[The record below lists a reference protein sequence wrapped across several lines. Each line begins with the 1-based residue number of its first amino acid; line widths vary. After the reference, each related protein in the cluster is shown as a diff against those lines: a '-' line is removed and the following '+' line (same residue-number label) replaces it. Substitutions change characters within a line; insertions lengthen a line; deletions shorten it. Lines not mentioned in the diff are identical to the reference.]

1 MCRARAPIRV
11 AGVIFPRGKKENPI
25 SLRLKWSRTF
35 FFEAARKTAGR
46 FRALEEGTLSPEE
59 LAAAQEHLADW
70 IGATFSGK
78 NRHYGSSE
86 DWNPAGLASY
96 ARRLLA
102 DEMRRVVGF
111 VPSDDTETIF
121 AVALI
126 YRRDL
131 ESALDSHVKSGGD
144 AASFALSA
152 ASVDLIHRWSRLMT
166 GAPVELLLRR

>member
-1 MCRARAPIRV
+1 MPCPCSNSRCRCDFSTREK
-11 AGVIFPRGKKENPI
+11 GKPDLSSIEVVSDI
-25 SLRLKWSRTF
+25 

-46 FRALEEGTLSPEE
+46 LRALEEETLSPEE

-152 ASVDLIHRWSRLMT
+152 ASVDLIQRWSRLMT

>member
-1 MCRARAPIRV
+1 MPCPCSNSRCRCDFSTREK
-11 AGVIFPRGKKENPI
+11 GKPDLSSIEVVSDI
-25 SLRLKWSRTF
+25 

-46 FRALEEGTLSPEE
+46 LRALEEGTLSPEE

-121 AVALI
+121 AVSLI

>member
-1 MCRARAPIRV
+1 MPCPCSNSRC
-11 AGVIFPRGKKENPI
+11 GCDFPTREKGKPDLSSIEVVSDI
-25 SLRLKWSRTF
+25 

-46 FRALEEGTLSPEE
+46 LRALEEGTLSPEE

>member
-1 MCRARAPIRV
+1 MPCPCSNSRCRCDFSTREK
-11 AGVIFPRGKKENPI
+11 GKPDLSSIEVVSDI
-25 SLRLKWSRTF
+25 

-46 FRALEEGTLSPEE
+46 LRALEEGTLSPEE

>member
-1 MCRARAPIRV
+1 MPCPCSNSRCGCDFSTREK
-11 AGVIFPRGKKENPI
+11 GKPDLSSIEVVSDI
-25 SLRLKWSRTF
+25 

-46 FRALEEGTLSPEE
+46 LRALEEGTLSPEE

-144 AASFALSA
+144 AASFSLSA

>member
-1 MCRARAPIRV
+1 MVSDI
-11 AGVIFPRGKKENPI
+11 
-25 SLRLKWSRTF
+25 

-46 FRALEEGTLSPEE
+46 LRALEEGTLSPEE

-131 ESALDSHVKSGGD
+131 ESVLDSHVKSGGD

>member
-11 AGVIFPRGKKENPI
+11 AGVIFPRGKKENPT

-35 FFEAARKTAGR
+35 FSMRHEK
-46 FRALEEGTLSPEE
+46 PPE

>member
-1 MCRARAPIRV
+1 MPCPCSNSRC
-11 AGVIFPRGKKENPI
+11 GCDFSTWEKGKPDLSSIEVVSDI
-25 SLRLKWSRTF
+25 

-46 FRALEEGTLSPEE
+46 LRALEEGTLSPEE

>member
-1 MCRARAPIRV
+1 MPCPCS
-11 AGVIFPRGKKENPI
+11 N
-25 SLRLKWSRTF
+25 SRCGCVFSTREKRKPDLSSIEVVSDI

-46 FRALEEGTLSPEE
+46 LRALEEGTLSPEE